1 MKANELMIGD
11 YIEHIEGSNP
21 IQIEEIHTDGVIFS
35 NVCYL
40 PYEEIKPIP
49 LTAEILEKNGFRKDL
64 MYFYLNID
72 DEKLLEFYTHE
83 KRLRLWFDG
92 VDEWVKATVK
102 DLLFQ
107 CQCKYVHD
115 LQHALRLCNIE
126 KEIKI

>member
-11 YIEHIEGSNP
+11 WVLDGKKP
-21 IQIEEIHTDGVIFS
+21 AQIAGIMCDDLFETTLSLGVGGESIS
-35 NVCYL
+35 
-40 PYEEIKPIP
+40 PIP

-92 VDEWVKATVK
+92 VDEWVKATIK

-107 CQCKYVHD
+107 CQCKYVHQ

-126 KEIKI
+126 KEISV

>member
-11 YIEHIEGSNP
+11 WVLDGKKP
-21 IQIEEIHTDGVIFS
+21 AQIAGIMCDDLFETTLSLGVGGESIS
-35 NVCYL
+35 
-40 PYEEIKPIP
+40 PIP

-92 VDEWVKATVK
+92 VDEWVKATIK

-107 CQCKYVHD
+107 CQCKYVHQ
-115 LQHALRLCNIE
+115 LQHALRLCGIE
-126 KEIKI
+126 KEIEL